1 MEIPAAWATA
11 LAPYLATPGWA
22 RLQAFVAAERARA
35 TVHPPEHLVF
45 EALRRTPP
53 DAVRVVLLGQD
64 PYFNPG
70 QACGLS
76 FAVPPGVQVPPSL
89 ANMYKELATDL
100 GIAPVRH
107 GWLGPWADDGVLL
120 LNATLTVRAGE
131 PGSHQGQGWE
141 AFTDAVID
149 WLNARERPV
158 VFLLLGAPARK
169 KAARITGRQHAVV
182 EAGHPSPLA
191 ATRGFFGSRV
201 FSRVDA
207 ALDRPVA
214 WALPAEPTG
223 GPDLAAT
230 RHPGIQPLAAGGGPE
245 TLALLL
251 ADWAVL
257 TPADRLV
264 VARAVEA
271 VLPRRFVLSGVDGD
285 VAWFDHAGKRFRL
298 VAGVKRRK
306 AVIPAFLVEDG
317 DRAAPDLAEPA
328 DLDRHGRITAWL
340 ARYGLRLPTPEVEM
354 TQDPWTYV
362 GADLRATGGD
372 PRDAAGRSRVR
383 GFRGVFPYAVR

>member
-35 TVHPPEHLVF
+35 TVYPPEHLVF
-45 EALRRTPP
+45 DALRRTPP

-100 GIAPVRH
+100 GITPVKH

-141 AFTDAVID
+141 AFTDAIID
-149 WLNARERPV
+149 ALNAGERPV

-169 KAARITGRQHAVV
+169 KAARPPATACHA
-182 EAGHPSPLA
+182 S
-191 ATRGFFGSRV
+191 
-201 FSRVDA
+201 
-207 ALDRPVA
+207 
-214 WALPAEPTG
+214 AECP
-223 GPDLAAT
+223 
-230 RHPGIQPLAAGGGPE
+230 
-245 TLALLL
+245 
-251 ADWAVL
+251 
-257 TPADRLV
+257 
-264 VARAVEA
+264 
-271 VLPRRFVLSGVDGD
+271 
-285 VAWFDHAGKRFRL
+285 
-298 VAGVKRRK
+298 
-306 AVIPAFLVEDG
+306 
-317 DRAAPDLAEPA
+317 
-328 DLDRHGRITAWL
+328 
-340 ARYGLRLPTPEVEM
+340 
-354 TQDPWTYV
+354 
-362 GADLRATGGD
+362 
-372 PRDAAGRSRVR
+372 
-383 GFRGVFPYAVR
+383 